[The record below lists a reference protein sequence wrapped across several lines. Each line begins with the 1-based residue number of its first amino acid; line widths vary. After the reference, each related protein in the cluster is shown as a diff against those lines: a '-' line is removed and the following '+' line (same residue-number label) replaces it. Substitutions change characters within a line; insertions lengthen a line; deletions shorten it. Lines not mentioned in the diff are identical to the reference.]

1 MAHLRGCASAKNLYI
16 WTMEEGEFERRE
28 RDLRL
33 HYWFRFSVVGLTC
46 AFLLLVGV
54 STVMGRSLVWEGS
67 VYSSGVEVIGPVL
80 TSGTQYVIVAKNTWW
95 YKYIPYNLAADAMYY
110 TTDPLNTINW
120 SNYFPAPGGHSF
132 LQIDNDDVDWGPF
145 SNGDTGHTYTI
156 GRTGNGAPVSF
167 RIRDWNDSS
176 YENNVCHIDVYIYV
190 DVTVGGRIADWG
202 EQVVTYFAVTGLI
215 FACATALPVSKKIR
229 G

>member
-1 MAHLRGCASAKNLYI
+1 
-16 WTMEEGEFERRE
+16 MEEGEFERRE
-28 RDLRL
+28 RNLRL
-33 HYWFRFSVVGLTC
+33 HYWIRFSVVRLAC
-46 AFLLLVGV
+46 ALLLLVGV

-110 TTDPLNTINW
+110 TTDPSDNIFWGNH
-120 SNYFPAPGGHSF
+120 FPAPGGHSF
-132 LQIDNDDVDWGPF
+132 LQIDNNDFDWGSF

-156 GRTGNGAPVSF
+156 GWTGSGAPVSF
-167 RIRDWNDSS
+167 RIRDWNDSN

-190 DVTVGGRIADWG
+190 DVTVGGRIAD
-202 EQVVTYFAVTGLI
+202 EQGQVLTYFAVTGIILSCAVTRA
-215 FACATALPVSKKIR
+215 FAKKIR